1 MSFITKTHLSRRT
14 FLHGVGVTMA
24 LPLLESM
31 IPAATAF
38 GQTAARPRT
47 RLGAIYFPH
56 GAIMPK
62 WTPATEGAGYELTE
76 ILQPIKPFY
85 DQVNV
90 ISDLRHALAYG
101 SGATAN
107 HNRAAAA
114 FLSGAFA
121 EPGAQ
126 PTLGITFDQIAAQK
140 IGQDTPLPS
149 LELTIEE
156 PSLNCGDGLSC
167 SYRDTISWQGQHAPL
182 PMQNNPQVVFERL
195 FGDGNTAEQRK
206 ARRDQSISLLD
217 SVLGEASTLQR
228 KLPASDR
235 TRLDQYLTDVRE
247 IERRVQKAGQQLSD
261 DLPIPAAPTGVPRD
275 VEEHIKLMYDLQVL
289 AWQAEITRV
298 STFLMCKE
306 LSTTVYAKSGVR
318 DAFHTLSHHSNVPDN
333 INRFAILNMY
343 HVGAV
348 RLFPG
353 QAAFDAGWRRH
364 VARSLAGAV
373 RQRVERRQPAQS
385 HRSAGARGGRRLGP
399 PQGRTPSASSE
410 EHADGQSA
418 RRDARQARGHHR
430 QAGRQHGADFAVVPG
445 PQSSVL
451 ESCAAKTVD

>member
-38 GQTAARPRT
+38 GQTAARPST

-76 ILQPIKPFY
+76 ILTPLKPFY

-90 ISDLRHALAYG
+90 ISDLKHALAYG

-121 EPGAQ
+121 ETGAQ
-126 PTLGITFDQIAAQK
+126 PSLGITFDQIAAQK

-167 SYRDTISWQGQHAPL
+167 SYRDTISWQGPHAPL

-228 KLPASDR
+228 KLPVSDR

-306 LSTTVYAKSGVR
+306 LSGQVYPKSGIR
-318 DAFHTLSHHSNVPDN
+318 DPFHTLSHHSNVQENKDRFTQLNQYHMKLFTHFLEKLKATPDGDGTLLDHSLVLYGSGMSDGN
-333 INRFAILNMY
+333 SHNHTDLP
-343 HVGAV
+343 VV
-348 RLFPG
+348 
-353 QAAFDAGWRRH
+353 
-364 VARSLAGAV
+364 LAG
-373 RQRVERRQPAQS
+373 
-385 HRSAGARGGRRLGP
+385 GASGRLKGGRHIQNPKDTPMANLLLSMLDVLQVPTDHFGDSS
-399 PQGRTPSASSE
+399 GRVA
-410 EHADGQSA
+410 
-418 RRDARQARGHHR
+418 
-430 QAGRQHGADFAVVPG
+430 
-445 PQSSVL
+445 L
-451 ESCAAKTVD
+451 